1 MGEKARRKTFE
12 VELSSF
18 ALIPSSCL
26 LHWEKISSVPVL
38 LKVIIVAT
46 PLLFVHSV
54 FASIFRKRYFVNEF
68 CIFKEFRR
76 KLLIL

>member
-1 MGEKARRKTFE
+1 MSEKASGKTSE
-12 VELSSF
+12 VVLSSF
-18 ALIPSSCL
+18 ALIPSSCF

-46 PLLFVHSV
+46 LLLFVDSI
-54 FASIFRKRYFVNEF
+54 FASIFRKWYFVNEF
-68 CIFKEFRR
+68 FIFKEFRR